1 MNLKNR
7 IILEDYRKQH
17 DDFVKLAEKA
27 LANADLDILSSSV
40 GLRFLCRAELL
51 NKNYSFEKATE
62 FLKLSMGTAE
72 KAERQAK
79 HLFRTYEKIRGNV
92 ND

>member
-1 MNLKNR
+1 MQQMLEENR
-7 IILEDYRKQH
+7 ELAL
-17 DDFVKLAEKA
+17 KLAERA

-51 NKNYSFEKATE
+51 NKHYSLEKTTE
-62 FLKLSMGTAE
+62 FLKLSMGTTE

-79 HLFRTYEKIRGNV
+79 HLFRTYEKV
-92 ND
+92 KEECE